1 MKYKTVKRWLK
12 RIWAE
17 RAKSLC
23 VCGELHLNP
32 LLSIFYLTNFG
43 TYALFPR
50 FVLKGQDA
58 LCSKSSHFICLV
70 DFIFIL
76 F

>member
-12 RIWAE
+12 RTWAE
-17 RAKSLC
+17 SAKSRS

-43 TYALFPR
+43 TYVSFPR
-50 FVLKGQDA
+50 FVRKA
-58 LCSKSSHFICLV
+58 KKHCTPKVH
-70 DFIFIL
+70 IL
-76 F
+76 YVWLI